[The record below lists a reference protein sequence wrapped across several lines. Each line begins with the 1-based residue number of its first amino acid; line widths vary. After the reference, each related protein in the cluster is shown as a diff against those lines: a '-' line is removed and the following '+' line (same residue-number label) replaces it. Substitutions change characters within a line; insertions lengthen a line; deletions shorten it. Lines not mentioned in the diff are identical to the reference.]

1 MKDKQSKKNRNPF
14 HQKTPSKK
22 LDEVISYPIRLNKY
36 IAKCGIT
43 SRRKAAELVKQGQ
56 IKVNDIVVREPY
68 IEVSEHDQIA
78 YEGNILQPETNL
90 FYLLLN
96 KPKDVITST
105 ADEKGRKTVLDLI
118 PSQGRGRL
126 YPVGRLDR
134 HTTGLLLITND
145 GDLTTKLAH
154 PSHQVRKEYVA
165 LLDEPLADEHFEQ
178 ILQGLQLEDGL
189 AKVIGLEYANSKQ
202 LNHIRIAIMMGRN
215 RIVRRIFEHLG
226 YKVKTLDRTY
236 YAGLTKK
243 GLPRGKFRHLSPREV
258 IMLKH
263 FV

>member
-1 MKDKQSKKNRNPF
+1 MKDKKNKKKRNPF
-14 HQKTPSKK
+14 HQKTPDKK

-43 SRRKAAELVKQGQ
+43 SRRKAAELVKQGH
-56 IKVNDIVVREPY
+56 IMVNNMVVREPF
-68 IEVSEHDQIA
+68 IEVSEHDQVA
-78 YEGNILQPETNL
+78 YEGNILQPETTL
-90 FYLLLN
+90 HYLLLN
-96 KPKDVITST
+96 KPKDVITT
-105 ADEKGRKTVLDLI
+105 TDDEKGRKTVLDLI
-118 PSQGRGRL
+118 PSEGRERL
-126 YPVGRLDR
+126 YPAGRLDR
-134 HTTGLLLITND
+134 YTTGLLLITND

-165 LLDEPLADEHFEQ
+165 LLDKPLAQDHFNQ
-178 ILQGLQLEDGL
+178 ILEGLHLEDGL
-189 AKVIGLEYANSKQ
+189 AKVIGLEYTDAKQ
-202 LNHIRIAIMMGRN
+202 PNQIRIAILMGRN

-226 YKVKTLDRTY
+226 YEVKALDRTY

-243 GLPRGKFRHLSPREV
+243 GLPRGKFRYLSPREG